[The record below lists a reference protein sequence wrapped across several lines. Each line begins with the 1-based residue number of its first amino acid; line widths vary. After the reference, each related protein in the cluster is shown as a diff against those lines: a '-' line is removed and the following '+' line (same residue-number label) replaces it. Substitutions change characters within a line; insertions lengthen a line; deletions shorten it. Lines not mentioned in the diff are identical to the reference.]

1 MDQSAKVC
9 SVKAALYTFS
19 NAKQSKNKAVHNV
32 GLGQHYCKGLFQGRV
47 NKPTSFNPW
56 AYKAGL

>member
-32 GLGQHYCKGLFQGRV
+32 GLEQH
-47 NKPTSFNPW
+47 
-56 AYKAGL
+56 